1 MGLNSASAICGQCY
15 LLSLTL
21 NFHHW
26 VHILVKTLQ
35 NFPISPRI
43 TSEVPSIDLH
53 SGSTAELFDLLLI
66 KL

>member
-21 NFHHW
+21 DFYHW

-35 NFPISPRI
+35 YFPISPRI
-43 TSEVPSIDLH
+43 TSKVPSIDPQ
-53 SGSTAELFDLLLI
+53 SGSTAEPFDLLLI
-66 KL
+66 KP